1 MKGLIIKEKWLNLIL
16 DGKKTWEIRNFNT
29 LKIKE
34 KIFLI
39 MSGSKKIYGECVIKE
54 SIKVD
59 KEVLLK
65 NLDKHQI
72 SKDAIS
78 SLGYKNPHAWVLS
91 DVKRFSSPRSYDHKK
106 GCVIWVNI

>member
-1 MKGLIIKEKWLNLIL
+1 MEKRL
-16 DGKKTWEIRNFNT
+16 GKIRNFNT

-72 SKDAIS
+72 SKNAIF
-78 SLGYKNPHAWVLS
+78 SLSYKNPHAWVLS
-91 DVKRFSSPRSYDHKK
+91 DVKKFSSPIPYNHKK
-106 GCVIWVNI
+106 GCVIWVNV